1 MIENDIATRDFMQDI
16 LSDEGHEVHCCAWA
30 GATVEIVARAQ
41 PQIVI
46 VDLNPIDPDSAVA
59 FLKQFRQHHDTQQ
72 ASVLISCTSTHLLN
86 RLHDQLQR
94 LECATMLKPFEL
106 DDFLNHVDTLCA
118 DPQTRCA
125 TA

>member
-1 MIENDIATRDFMQDI
+1 
-16 LSDEGHEVHCCAWA
+16 
-30 GATVEIVARAQ
+30 
-41 PQIVI
+41 
-46 VDLNPIDPDSAVA
+46 
-59 FLKQFRQHHDTQQ
+59 
-72 ASVLISCTSTHLLN
+72 
-86 RLHDQLQR
+86 LHDQLQR